1 MPFPK
6 EGKEW
11 PPEDYRA
18 WYNKIIEWST
28 WYSGEPQQLLNL
40 YSSQQFFPDTEW
52 GRFWARIEAEERANA
67 AQPAAG
73 DVLNMSNLLFSEV
86 QFHLQPESSWRGPDR
101 DVYQREWD
109 A

>member
-11 PPEDYRA
+11 PPEDYRS
-18 WYNKIIEWST
+18 WYNKIVEWST

-52 GRFWARIEAEERANA
+52 GRFWARIESEERANA
-67 AQPAAG
+67 VHLPAAG
-73 DVLNMSNLLFSEV
+73 DVASTSANLLFS
-86 QFHLQPESSWRGPDR
+86 FSAYL
-101 DVYQREWD
+101 
-109 A
+109 